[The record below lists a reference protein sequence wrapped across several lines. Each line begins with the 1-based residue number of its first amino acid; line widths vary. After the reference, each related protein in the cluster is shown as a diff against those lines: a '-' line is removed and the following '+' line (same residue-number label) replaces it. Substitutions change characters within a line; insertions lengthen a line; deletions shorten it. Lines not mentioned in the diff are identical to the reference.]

1 MTVGTNDGRKVPAGA
16 GAEWLLGGFGLLRKA
31 PLALGLLGLIWGGVS
46 ALASVTGQVW
56 LSLLLFLFG
65 PILFAGMV
73 FAAREVDLGRH
84 AAPRHLLQGVRDG
97 KAAQLLAMLLPQ
109 LAAIVVL
116 ALLLV
121 AMIGG
126 EQLQNIV
133 KVMEQMQT
141 NPDPELAKALPGGR
155 MLAWLLLALVVGVV
169 AGFFTFVAIPNV
181 MFAGHGAFASM
192 LASFRACVRNLPAL
206 VVLVVL
212 LLIAV
217 FAISIAA
224 NLLILLLTWV
234 IGQQPAMF
242 VGQLLMMAVLLPVM
256 AGTVYYA
263 WRQMLGDAGVVPAAA
278 PAPVNGF
285 EA

>member
-1 MTVGTNDGRKVPAGA
+1 MTDVRKVPANA
-16 GAEWLLGGFGLLRKA
+16 GAEWLLGGFSLLRKA

-46 ALASVTGQVW
+46 ALATVTGQLW
-56 LSLLLFLFG
+56 LSLVVALLG
-65 PILFAGMV
+65 PILFGGV
-73 FAAREVDLGRH
+73 IFAVREVDLGRQ
-84 AAPRHLLQGVRDG
+84 ASPRHLLQGVREG
-97 KAAQLLAMLLPQ
+97 KAAPLLAMLLPQ
-109 LAAIVVL
+109 IAAIVVL

-126 EQLQNIV
+126 EQLQAIV

-141 NPDPELAKALPGGR
+141 NPDPELASTLPGGR

-181 MFAGHGAFASM
+181 MFTGQGAFASM
-192 LASFRACVRNLPAL
+192 AASFRACVRNLPAL
-206 VVLVVL
+206 IVMVVL
-212 LLIAV
+212 LLIAL

-224 NLLILLLTWV
+224 NLVILLLTWA

-256 AGTVYYA
+256 AGTVYFA
-263 WRQMLGDAGVVPAAA
+263 WRQMLGDAAALPVA
-278 PAPVNGF
+278 PQANGF